1 MPSEALDNI
10 ILLTICYSVGN
21 NITKIAKLVTMQGRS
36 QRAGSRGPGWI
47 FLVDFFNK
55 K

>member
-10 ILLTICYSVGN
+10 ILLTICDSVRN
-21 NITKIAKLVTMQGRS
+21 NITKIAKLLTMQGRS
-36 QRAGSRGPGWI
+36 QGEGPRGPPGG
-47 FLVDFFNK
+47 LFFSK